1 VASITA
7 IASEPTFQLIRVPKS
22 ICKPLVSSLVIF
34 ACDMLAI
41 ATSVCLTLLG
51 SHLGGEALD
60 FSRYFALWPSLG
72 LFAAIFATLGLYP
85 GVIHNA
91 VAELRRLVLGVTISF
106 IMIEALLFVTRSP
119 LSTPCEVIILC
130 WIATLVIT
138 PVMRSVVRELLCRKP
153 WWGTPVAVFYTGPES
168 TELIK
173 QLERHPEFGLRP
185 VAILSPHGAVRAT
198 HLPPVLDMRY
208 AAAVR
213 ACGVERAIIA
223 LPDAK
228 AGKLL
233 EDLEH
238 FESLFPRLIIMH
250 GSTAIYTLT
259 ADARDI
265 GGSLAVEV
273 RRDLLLTFPRMV
285 KRVIDVSIVCLT
297 LPVCL
302 MVLLLGVLVKFD
314 SPGPIFYGHR
324 RIGRNN
330 STFRAWKL
338 RTMRVNCDEILRD
351 ALAADPALR
360 EEWYRD
366 RKLRNDPRVTRI
378 GRILR
383 RTSLDEL
390 PQLWNVVVGE
400 MSLVGPRPI
409 VEEEVPI
416 YGCHFPLYCRVAPG
430 ITGLWQVSGRN
441 TIGLADRVRLDTY
454 YVRNWSPWLDLHIL
468 ARTVRAVMA
477 GEGAY

>member
-1 VASITA
+1 
-7 IASEPTFQLIRVPKS
+7 
-22 ICKPLVSSLVIF
+22 
-34 ACDMLAI
+34 MLAI
-41 ATSVCLTLLG
+41 TTSVCLVLLG
-51 SHLGGEALD
+51 YTLSGRVPD
-60 FSRYFALWPSLG
+60 FSHYLALWPSLG
-72 LFAAIFATLGLYP
+72 LFAAIFAGFGLYP

-91 VAELRRLVLGVTISF
+91 VAELRRLVLGVTIGF
-106 IMIEALLFVTRSP
+106 IMIAGLLFVIQSP
-119 LSTPCEVIILC
+119 VPNSWLVIILC
-130 WIATLVIT
+130 WILAVVIT
-138 PVMRSVVRELLCRKP
+138 PITRSAVRDMLCTKP
-153 WWGTPVAVFYTGPES
+153 WWGSPVAVFYTGPES
-168 TELIK
+168 TDLIR
-173 QLERHPEFGLRP
+173 QLEKHPELGLRP
-185 VAILSPHGAVRAT
+185 VAVLSPHGAARAT
-198 HLPPVLDMRY
+198 HLPPVLDVHH

-213 ACGVERAIIA
+213 ACGVNRAIIA
-223 LPDAK
+223 LPDAGS
-228 AGKLL
+228 GKLL

-238 FESLFPRLIIMH
+238 FESLFPRLMIMH
-250 GSTAIYTLT
+250 SSTAFYTLT
-259 ADARDI
+259 VGARDI

-273 RRDLLLTFPRMV
+273 RRDLLLAFPRV
-285 KRVIDVSIVCLT
+285 TKRVIDLSIVCLG
-297 LPVCL
+297 LPIVLL
-302 MVLLLGVLVKFD
+302 MVFLLGILVKLD

-338 RTMRVNCDEILRD
+338 RTMQVNSDEVLRD

-360 EEWYRD
+360 NEWYRD
-366 RKLRNDPRVTRI
+366 RKLRRDPRVTRI

-383 RTSLDEL
+383 RASFDEL
-390 PQLWNVVVGE
+390 PQLWNVLRGE

-441 TIGLADRVRLDTY
+441 TVGVVDRVRLDAY

-477 GEGAY
+477 GNGAY